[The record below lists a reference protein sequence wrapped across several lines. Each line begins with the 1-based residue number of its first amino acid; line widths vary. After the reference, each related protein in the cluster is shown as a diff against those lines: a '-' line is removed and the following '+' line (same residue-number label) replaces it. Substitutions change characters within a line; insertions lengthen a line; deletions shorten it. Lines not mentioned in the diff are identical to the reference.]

1 MTPTEMLPP
10 PTEEQKKQAEES
22 FRALSRFRG
31 EHVGSITVTPD
42 TGDVSDTITIPAPAF
57 DLFIE
62 IISQMA
68 HGNAVVLM
76 PHHAELTTQQ
86 AADFLNVS
94 RPYLVSQLK
103 AGKLKYKKVGTHRR
117 VRFQDLV
124 EYSKQ
129 MDLESQ
135 KALDDLIA
143 ESQEMG
149 LY

>member
-22 FRALSRFRG
+22 FRALSRFKG
-31 EHVGSITVTPD
+31 EHVGSITVRPD
-42 TGDVSDTITIPAPAF
+42 TGNGSETITIPAPAF
-57 DLFIE
+57 ELFIE
-62 IISQMA
+62 IVSQMA

-94 RPYLVSQLK
+94 RPYLVDQLK
-103 AGKLKYKKVGTHRR
+103 AGRIRYRKVGTHRR

-124 EYSKQ
+124 DYSRQ
-129 MDLESQ
+129 MDVESQ
-135 KALDDLIA
+135 RALADLIS
-143 ESQEMG
+143 ESQELG